1 MPERG
6 KATEFDPSST
16 GAEAALAFHIRMAPR
31 APYYGELSMRR
42 NMLLALSL
50 VLVLPVVAAA
60 QRGEGRGP
68 REERAMPMRPAQG
81 VALMLEHAAKLDLTA
96 DQTERLKGIQ
106 ARHEERTAP
115 LRARADSIRPDR
127 EERRDV
133 DATAL
138 RQRRQAMAE
147 IMTLMREEGQSAR
160 AEAFELL
167 SSDQRKKVEALEAEQ
182 RKQRDERRERA
193 GGRRGARPPA

>member
-1 MPERG
+1 
-6 KATEFDPSST
+6 
-16 GAEAALAFHIRMAPR
+16 
-31 APYYGELSMRR
+31 
-42 NMLLALSL
+42 MLLALSL
-50 VLVLPVVAAA
+50 VLMLPVMAAA

-68 REERAMPMRPAQG
+68 REERAMPMRSQG
-81 VALMLEHAAKLDLTA
+81 VAFMLEHASTLELTA

-127 EERRDV
+127 DGERRDL

-147 IMTLMREEGQSAR
+147 IMTLMREERQSAR

-167 SSDQRKKVEALEAEQ
+167 SSDQRKKVDALEAEQ
-182 RKQRDERRERA
+182 RKQRDERRDRS
-193 GGRRGARPPA
+193 GGRRGSRPPT

>member
-1 MPERG
+1 
-6 KATEFDPSST
+6 
-16 GAEAALAFHIRMAPR
+16 
-31 APYYGELSMRR
+31 
-42 NMLLALSL
+42 MLLALSL

-68 REERAMPMRPAQG
+68 REERAMPMRPPPQG

-106 ARHEERTAP
+106 TRHEERTTP

-127 EERRDV
+127 DERRDL

-167 SSDQRKKVEALEAEQ
+167 SSDQRKKFEALEADQ

-193 GGRRGARPPA
+193 GGRRGGRPPA